1 MRSIILKSMLA
12 FCMVICAMGMI
23 VIPFMMQFNQAN
35 PLLLNWFVMCVFGLL
50 VAIMMYQ
57 TELEYEQ
64 EINELELAEIEEDT
78 LVCGQCGSANILQWA
93 KVNPNNMEI
102 EEFADYGL
110 FDEPYYCYNDD
121 CSVETFDEATS
132 YHKGEA

>member
-1 MRSIILKSMLA
+1 MRSIILKSMLV
-12 FCMVICAMGMI
+12 FCMVVCAMGMI

-64 EINELELAEIEEDT
+64 EINELEFVEDDYDFTIKYKIYDGEIFEYNGEEYDGLDYEQVIEDTQEELQTLAMSYVKDEEEEDE
-78 LVCGQCGSANILQWA
+78 L
-93 KVNPNNMEI
+93 
-102 EEFADYGL
+102 
-110 FDEPYYCYNDD
+110 
-121 CSVETFDEATS
+121 
-132 YHKGEA
+132 